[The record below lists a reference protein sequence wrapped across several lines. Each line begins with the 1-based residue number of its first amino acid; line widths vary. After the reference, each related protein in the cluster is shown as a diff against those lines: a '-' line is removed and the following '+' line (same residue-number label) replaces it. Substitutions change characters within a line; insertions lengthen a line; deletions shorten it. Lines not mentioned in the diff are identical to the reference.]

1 MKKLSFI
8 LFLISVLFLS
18 CSLEPEQN
26 EYQVFIRLSSTN
38 ETCLYN
44 CYKTIVDAK
53 KCNKDWIYNIDSW
66 QQYATENP
74 LLDSSVKNTMI
85 SEHFEV
91 AATDF
96 PDEHCYA
103 VYIYISKWKILYSC
117 SLLLLNKKLW
127 YLSQSFYFNFY
138 YISDL

>member
-8 LFLISVLFLS
+8 LVLLSVLFLS
-18 CSLEPEQN
+18 CSLETDPDTIRR
-26 EYQVFIRLSSTN
+26 EYREHLMYIQLASTN

-85 SEHFEV
+85 Q
-91 AATDF
+91 T
-96 PDEHCYA
+96 
-103 VYIYISKWKILYSC
+103 
-117 SLLLLNKKLW
+117 LN
-127 YLSQSFYFNFY
+127 QHYFQH
-138 YISDL
+138 IEIWDIVKV